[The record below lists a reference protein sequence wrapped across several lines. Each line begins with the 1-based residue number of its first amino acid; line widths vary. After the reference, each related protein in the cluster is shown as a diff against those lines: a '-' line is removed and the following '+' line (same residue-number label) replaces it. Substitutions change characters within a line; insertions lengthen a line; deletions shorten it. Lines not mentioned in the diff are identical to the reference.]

1 MVMFHSYVSLPEGS
15 LGAGDV
21 SKDKTLLD
29 SNRTTESQLIQGDDN
44 LGSFHLG
51 SFQLQDEE
59 ASASQ

>member
-29 SNRTTESQLIQGDDN
+29 SRTTESQLIQGDDN
-44 LGSFHLG
+44 LGSF
-51 SFQLQDEE
+51 QLQDEE

>member
-44 LGSFHLG
+44 LGSF
-51 SFQLQDEE
+51 QLQDEE